1 MTIEEQI
8 KLVEWIRTNAY
19 DTGDKWLY
27 QEDDETYTT
36 KELIEIYKKM
46 TLTKA
51 IKILKKHQKW
61 RLGAETKPTEPKKLT
76 EAINVILYY
85 YDTTRKNILH

>member
-1 MTIEEQI
+1 
-8 KLVEWIRTNAY
+8 
-19 DTGDKWLY
+19 
-27 QEDDETYTT
+27 
-36 KELIEIYKKM
+36 M

-76 EAINVILYY
+76 EAINIILYGLEISQKY
-85 YDTTRKNILH
+85 IKTCEIGLWHEYTEL